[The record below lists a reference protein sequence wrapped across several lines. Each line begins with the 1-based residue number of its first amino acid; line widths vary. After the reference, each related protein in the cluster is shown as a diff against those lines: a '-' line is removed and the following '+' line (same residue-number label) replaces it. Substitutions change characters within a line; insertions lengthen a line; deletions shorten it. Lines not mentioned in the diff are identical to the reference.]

1 MTPWILIA
9 LAITALLAFNQ
20 FSAGARSNEISYT
33 EFQTA
38 VTDGKI
44 DSETVVKISDSSIT
58 GAIKNDDGSTQNFT
72 TKLPTS
78 FHDQSVLHRLARR
91 AQRQLPVRDAEPVA
105 RARSTACC
113 RWSC

>member
-38 VTDGKI
+38 VTEGKI
-44 DSETVVKISDSSIT
+44 DPETVVKISDSSIT
-58 GAIKNDDGSTQNFT
+58 GALKTDDGSTQNFT

-78 FHDQSVLHRLARR
+78 FTID
-91 AQRQLPVRDAEPVA
+91 
-105 RARSTACC
+105 
-113 RWSC
+113 